1 MRIESLKEW
10 KIFCL
15 GGGAMY
21 MICMEEYPSWNDNRL
36 REVEALRF
44 VDAQNAKEFAER
56 ESLNN
61 YEIIKVY

>member
-1 MRIESLKEW
+1 
-10 KIFCL
+10 
-15 GGGAMY
+15 MY

-44 VDAQNAKEFAER
+44 VDVQNAKEYADR
-56 ESLNN
+56 ENLSN